1 MSVCVRL
8 CWSAGGRGVE
18 ARVDILVVAVITVAV
33 QGLCVLLYGAV
44 VHSEVMSVRCR
55 TNKQMRVRFTVKT

>member
-44 VHSEVMSVRCR
+44 VH
-55 TNKQMRVRFTVKT
+55 